1 MLSLKDESNK
11 FSENETR
18 SWKPHGRRVLLN
30 DSRLGLKLTNY
41 SQRLP
46 TPFPAEPRQ
55 DRIVAHAPIIIN
67 ILVGSLV
74 GSYLGVR
81 FATRINEHT
90 LIRIVV
96 IFLAMLSAILIGHDF
111 IYQARGLPGPYFL
124 KIILGAVA
132 GVVIGVFSSMLGVA
146 GGELI
151 IPTILLLFAVDIK
164 LAGSLSLAISIP
176 TIILGL
182 VKYRNV
188 GRFTEIRP
196 HAHFIVFMS
205 LGSIVGALA
214 GSYFLRYAPGSALHA
229 LLGVILLVSAVKLSV
244 SHRARKQE

>member
-1 MLSLKDESNK
+1 M
-11 FSENETR
+11 
-18 SWKPHGRRVLLN
+18 
-30 DSRLGLKLTNY
+30 TNY